1 MDPRFATNI
10 TAEDFAC
17 SRFELP
23 DHGRWCELV
32 AGRVLVQ
39 SPPSTDHG
47 LVVMNFAK
55 ALARYL
61 ERNPEGYACFELGLI
76 VARQPDW
83 ALFPAVS
90 YFVGGR
96 RFEELD
102 KAVTEA
108 CPTLILE
115 VISTADRRR
124 TVRQRVA
131 QYLKWGVSVVIVAD
145 LDDRRAVIHL
155 PNDTAEVLKHNDLL
169 ACRPE
174 WWAAQPAHQF
184 LNEFRIEVAELFREP
199 DWAQN

>member
-1 MDPRFATNI
+1 MDPRFVINI
-10 TAEDFAC
+10 TAEDFAS

-23 DHGRWCELV
+23 DNGRWCELV
-32 AGRVLVQ
+32 DGRVLVQ

-102 KAVTEA
+102 KAITEA
-108 CPTLILE
+108 RPTLILE
-115 VISTADRRR
+115 VISTAERRR
-124 TVRQRVA
+124 TARQRVTH
-131 QYLKWGVSVVIVAD
+131 YLKWGVAVVIVAD
-145 LDDRRAVIHL
+145 PDDRRVVIHL
-155 PNDTAEVLKHNDLL
+155 PNDTAEVLKHGESLT
-169 ACRPE
+169 CRPT
-174 WWAAQPAHQF
+174 WWAAQPTRPF
-184 LNEFRIEVAELFREP
+184 LQEFQIEVAELFREP
-199 DWAQN
+199 EWAQN